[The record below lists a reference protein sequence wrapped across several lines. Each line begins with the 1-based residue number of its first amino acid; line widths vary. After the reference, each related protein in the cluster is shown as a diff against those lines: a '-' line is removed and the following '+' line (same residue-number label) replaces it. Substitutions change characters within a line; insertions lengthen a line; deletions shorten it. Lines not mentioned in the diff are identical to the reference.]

1 MQSKNIE
8 DLKYP
13 IGKFQMAISLEQS
26 EINEWIT
33 IIEQFP
39 KSLNKI
45 IPYLS
50 SEELL
55 YRYRPE
61 GWTIKQV
68 IHHCADS
75 HMNSFMRFKLALT
88 EDVPTIKPY
97 EQGAWAQLPDAR
109 DYEIAPSMLLLK
121 GLHAR
126 WGILLRALTP
136 EDLNKTYIHPEKN
149 KPLNLADTI
158 GLYAWHCKHHLAHI
172 RQALERQEP

>member
-1 MQSKNIE
+1 MQAESID

-13 IGKFQMAISLEQS
+13 IGKFEMPTSVDQS
-26 EINEWIT
+26 EINSWIT
-33 IIEQFP
+33 EIEQFP

-45 IPYLS
+45 IPYLNS
-50 SEELL
+50 DELS

-75 HMNSFMRFKLALT
+75 HMNSFIRFKLALT
-88 EDVPTIKPY
+88 ENVPIIKPY
-97 EQGAWAQLPDAR
+97 NESAWAELTDAR
-109 DYEIAPSMLLLK
+109 DTEIAPSMQLLE

-126 WGILLRALTP
+126 WGVILRNLTL
-136 EDLNKTYIHPEKN
+136 EDLSKTYIHPEKT

-158 GLYAWHCKHHLAHI
+158 GLYAWHCQHHLAHI
-172 RQALERQEP
+172 RQALERKEL